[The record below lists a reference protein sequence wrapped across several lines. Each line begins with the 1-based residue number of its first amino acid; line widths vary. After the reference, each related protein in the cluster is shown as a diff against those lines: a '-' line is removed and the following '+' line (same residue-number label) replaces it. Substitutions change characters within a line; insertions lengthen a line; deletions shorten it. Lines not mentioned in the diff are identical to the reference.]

1 MPFRVPVKKPN
12 EEPFTQS
19 DEDFDDVEVD
29 VKPDVPTPPPWSSS
43 TQSTKQIAACALVVV
58 GFLAYRCYR
67 AYYSEFQ

>member
-29 VKPDVPTPPPWSSS
+29 VKPDVPTHPCGSS
-43 TQSTKQIAACALVVV
+43 TKKSKRIAACALVVA
-58 GFLAYRCYR
+58 GFLAYRCYK